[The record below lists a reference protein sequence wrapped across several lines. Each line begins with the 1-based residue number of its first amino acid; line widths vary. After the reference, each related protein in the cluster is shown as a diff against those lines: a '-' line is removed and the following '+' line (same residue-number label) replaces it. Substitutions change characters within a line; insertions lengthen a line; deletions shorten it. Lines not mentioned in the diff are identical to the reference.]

1 MAYQEFLRANGI
13 NPEDLS
19 QKEYSDLL
27 NTQDMY
33 NDDLIH
39 FSKSEN
45 CKDVGTCLKLLPE
58 LGQLDPLWKLRRSG
72 WVDEGGIHRMLLR
85 AQAHLSSPSREALV
99 LKSAAEGMAFE
110 AGHLLSSAIQDHLG
124 EGCRGRKDL
133 NPTLAKSPV

>member
-33 NDDLIH
+33 NDDLVH

-45 CKDVGTCLKLLPE
+45 CKNV
-58 LGQLDPLWKLRRSG
+58 RRLHVFKHFWFTVFLFCFPSTG
-72 WVDEGGIHRMLLR
+72 RHNHVCTAEYVVEIRMT
-85 AQAHLSSPSREALV
+85 
-99 LKSAAEGMAFE
+99 
-110 AGHLLSSAIQDHLG
+110 
-124 EGCRGRKDL
+124 
-133 NPTLAKSPV
+133 N

>member
-45 CKDVGTCLKLLPE
+45 CKDVSTFLTPFST
-58 LGQLDPLWKLRRSG
+58 LGQLGRSPRECG
-72 WVDEGGIHRMLLR
+72 AGMGPEECGVGMTLLR
-85 AQAHLSSPSREALV
+85 AQAISGSPCMRL
-99 LKSAAEGMAFE
+99 
-110 AGHLLSSAIQDHLG
+110 
-124 EGCRGRKDL
+124 C
-133 NPTLAKSPV
+133 

>member
-45 CKDVGTCLKLLPE
+45 CKDVGTFLQAGPAGRSPRE
-58 LGQLDPLWKLRRSG
+58 HRAAPLWK
-72 WVDEGGIHRMLLR
+72 GGRDRGEECGIGRALLR
-85 AQAHLSSPSREALV
+85 AQAHPWLLTHETVLLKTAVEGIAHEAQHPLLRAV
-99 LKSAAEGMAFE
+99 LG
-110 AGHLLSSAIQDHLG
+110 
-124 EGCRGRKDL
+124 
-133 NPTLAKSPV
+133 

>member
-13 NPEDLS
+13 DPEDLS

-45 CKDVGTCLKLLPE
+45 CKDVSE
-58 LGQLDPLWKLRRSG
+58 RSG
-72 WVDEGGIHRMLLR
+72 QG
-85 AQAHLSSPSREALV
+85 
-99 LKSAAEGMAFE
+99 
-110 AGHLLSSAIQDHLG
+110 GHLLSPL
-124 EGCRGRKDL
+124 E
-133 NPTLAKSPV
+133 

>member
-45 CKDVGTCLKLLPE
+45 CKDVGISPRSAGGAGAPE
-58 LGQLDPLWKLRRSG
+58 CGDGPA
-72 WVDEGGIHRMLLR
+72 VEGRWDG
-85 AQAHLSSPSREALV
+85 
-99 LKSAAEGMAFE
+99 
-110 AGHLLSSAIQDHLG
+110 
-124 EGCRGRKDL
+124 
-133 NPTLAKSPV
+133 

>member
-45 CKDVGTCLKLLPE
+45 CKDVGTYLKLFSR
-58 LGQLDPLWKLRRSG
+58 LGQLGRGLESGAPCHGSEGRSMVRSAVLAG
-72 WVDEGGIHRMLLR
+72 HHEVAHPHLSLPAVGPCHEMLLWTGVN
-85 AQAHLSSPSREALV
+85 REAAHPLLLV
-99 LKSAAEGMAFE
+99 I
-110 AGHLLSSAIQDHLG
+110 LS
-124 EGCRGRKDL
+124 
-133 NPTLAKSPV
+133 

>member
-1 MAYQEFLRANGI
+1 MIQAQLIAQSIGQAFSVAYQEFLRANGI

-45 CKDVGTCLKLLPE
+45 CKDVS
-58 LGQLDPLWKLRRSG
+58 W
-72 WVDEGGIHRMLLR
+72 
-85 AQAHLSSPSREALV
+85 PSRPPHSCFIHVQTRMSRIKHRSKVRFVSMTTIPLR
-99 LKSAAEGMAFE
+99 L
-110 AGHLLSSAIQDHLG
+110 
-124 EGCRGRKDL
+124 
-133 NPTLAKSPV
+133 

>member
-45 CKDVGTCLKLLPE
+45 CKDVGTLLQ
-58 LGQLDPLWKLRRSG
+58 LGQSGRS
-72 WVDEGGIHRMLLR
+72 V
-85 AQAHLSSPSREALV
+85 REPRGRGTQSV
-99 LKSAAEGMAFE
+99 GS
-110 AGHLLSSAIQDHLG
+110 AGH
-124 EGCRGRKDL
+124 R
-133 NPTLAKSPV
+133 

>member
-45 CKDVGTCLKLLPE
+45 CKDVCTSSSVSRAEAPGEPHHGRKVE
-58 LGQLDPLWKLRRSG
+58 QLGN
-72 WVDEGGIHRMLLR
+72 GGRW
-85 AQAHLSSPSREALV
+85 
-99 LKSAAEGMAFE
+99 
-110 AGHLLSSAIQDHLG
+110 QDLG
-124 EGCRGRKDL
+124 EVSGSS
-133 NPTLAKSPV
+133 LAPLS